1 MDIFDGPCDQYDAL
15 VGAFHREDKK
25 EIDRLGNREY
35 EGYRDQIEGNGSIC
49 SRRKVENCQEKRACR
64 RPDPQSF

>member
-1 MDIFDGPCDQYDAL
+1 MAP
-15 VGAFHREDKK
+15 VGMTNMIYSAFHREDKK

-49 SRRKVENCQEKRACR
+49 SQRKVENYQEKRARR
-64 RPDPQSF
+64 RPDPQRF